1 MSNGLRLPLL
11 HSFRRCP
18 YAIRAR
24 LALRHAGV
32 NFVLSE
38 VVLRQK
44 PPQMLAI
51 SPKGTVP
58 VLQRTDGTVL
68 DESLD
73 IMLWALAQHDP
84 DG

>member
-1 MSNGLRLPLL
+1 M
-11 HSFRRCP
+11 
-18 YAIRAR
+18 
-24 LALRHAGV
+24 RHAGV